1 MKLEQFWKETAALG
15 LVRVISRAPVGMM
28 EVDVRM
34 EEQSVSEKFV
44 NVHAGPIGLHLRKD
58 TEVVLHF
65 EDGPHEHTGNVEHGI
80 VLRDAQGGEVG
91 MVFLLRDPDTGE
103 FDPESVGAYRALRAK
118 VEGTVPA

>member
-1 MKLEQFWKETAALG
+1 MNLEAFWKETAKLG

-34 EEQSVSEKFV
+34 DELSVSEKFV
-44 NVHAGPIGLHLRKD
+44 NVHAGPIGLHLKKD

-65 EDGPHEHTGNVEHGI
+65 EDGRHEHTGNVEHGI
-80 VLRDAQGGEVG
+80 VMKDTQGADVG

-103 FDPESVGAYRALRAK
+103 FDPECVGAYRALRAK
-118 VEGTVPA
+118 AEGKVPA